1 MRSVKEA
8 LTKIIIVL
16 SVLLFLV
23 FLLFPFYWM
32 FVTSLK
38 PNEELFT
45 GVVTYWPENPTFQA
59 YIKLFQSYDFLGPM
73 KNSFIVASI
82 TTVVSLVVAV
92 LAAFA
97 FARYEFPGRKYIMMM
112 FLTNNMFPTVLLLM
126 LLHSLSPAIS
136 PNILGHRWA
145 KPAMSSFPTVN
156 IRKPLLSGLHIL
168 PLVKDS
174 IFGTPRLARSPL
186 QLP

>member
-45 GVVTYWPENPTFQA
+45 GVVTYWPAPPFPAKKHHALLLRSLNA
-59 YIKLFQSYDFLGPM
+59 MANVRRHLR
-73 KNSFIVASI
+73 ASGRADTRFPLEWSHPI
-82 TTVVSLVVAV
+82 RQRAARSAR
-92 LAAFA
+92 AREERRQPWESSDAFA
-97 FARYEFPGRKYIMMM
+97 
-112 FLTNNMFPTVLLLM
+112 
-126 LLHSLSPAIS
+126 
-136 PNILGHRWA
+136 
-145 KPAMSSFPTVN
+145 
-156 IRKPLLSGLHIL
+156 
-168 PLVKDS
+168 
-174 IFGTPRLARSPL
+174 
-186 QLP
+186 